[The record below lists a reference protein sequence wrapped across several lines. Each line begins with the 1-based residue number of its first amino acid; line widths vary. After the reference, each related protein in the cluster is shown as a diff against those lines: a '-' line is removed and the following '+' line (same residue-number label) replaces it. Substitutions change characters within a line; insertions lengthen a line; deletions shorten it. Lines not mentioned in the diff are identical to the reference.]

1 MAPLKKRVQFVL
13 GIDLLIAVVC
23 VLGIHQLYQKAGINA
38 RLGYEK
44 NAIYITDI
52 IHDQPPEN
60 LQAGDTILTVN
71 GQPVR
76 SIEAVEFILDQHSV
90 GEQISLTVERDDLP
104 LSVSGLRPR
113 KLDVLYHHPQHF
125 GAHFLFARYSGL
137 AETIDR
143 CGGAFISLG
152 NGLYCHSHLVLMGQP
167 GCRALWH

>member
-60 LQAGDTILTVN
+60 LQSGDTILTVN

-76 SIEAVEFILDQHSV
+76 SIEAVEFILGNQEISGGFRNTEGEEARVSYTYNAITALRSV
-90 GEQISLTVERDDLP
+90 DENI
-104 LSVSGLRPR
+104 PR
-113 KLDVLYHHPQHF
+113 ANDVIH
-125 GAHFLFARYSGL
+125 
-137 AETIDR
+137 
-143 CGGAFISLG
+143 FISSNQLSSG
-152 NGLYCHSHLVLMGQP
+152 GFLEYSLEF
-167 GCRALWH
+167 